1 MKKQRYKINKD
12 FDYSKIDY
20 PTNNS
25 TTFRVYYSKLSKA
38 ETTSRSNQERA
49 GKLALTAGSC
59 SIYYM
64 DSYRNR

>member
-25 TTFRVYYSKLSKA
+25 AFRVYYSTLNKA
-38 ETTSRSNQERA
+38 ETTSNRSNQERI
-49 GKLALTAGSC
+49 KPAGSC